1 MFDNFLYW
9 TGCTAVDLAAQLMLQ
24 VDVMRDAPLP
34 AGPKIIAANHPSTSD
49 PALVLTI
56 LDEPAHILIE
66 ERLFKV
72 PVLGRY
78 LHAAGHICV
87 LPDRG
92 RAAFDAAEAALRRG
106 ENVVIFPEGAISPL
120 EGGFHKPRTG
130 VARLALSTGA
140 PVIPVGIHLDRAR
153 IRLITTMVDGKPAL
167 GTWYLDG
174 PYALTVGAPLHFT
187 GDVDDRAVVE
197 AAAERVMARIRI
209 LAHQGTLRVLAADA
223 ARAARAANAPAWAR
237 RLGLVG
243 TG

>member
-1 MFDNFLYW
+1 MFENLAFW
-9 TGCTAVDLAAQLMLQ
+9 TGRTAVDLAAQLMFQ
-24 VDVMRDAPLP
+24 MDIVKQAPLP

-49 PALVLTI
+49 PALILT
-56 LDEPAHILIE
+56 LFDEPAHILIE

-78 LHAAGHICV
+78 LQAAGHICV

-92 RAAFDAAEAALRRG
+92 RAAFAQAEAALRRG

-120 EGGFHKPRTG
+120 GGGFHKPRTG

-140 PVIPVGIHLDRAR
+140 PVIPVGIHLDCAQ

-167 GTWYLDG
+167 GTWYLRG
-174 PYALTVGAPLHFT
+174 PYALTVGAPLRFT
-187 GDVDDRAVVE
+187 GDVDDRAAVE
-197 AAAERVMARIRI
+197 AAAERVMARIGV
-209 LAHQGTLRVLAADA
+209 LAHQGTMRVLAADA
-223 ARAARAANAPAWAR
+223 ERASRAADAPAWMR

-243 TG
+243 AR